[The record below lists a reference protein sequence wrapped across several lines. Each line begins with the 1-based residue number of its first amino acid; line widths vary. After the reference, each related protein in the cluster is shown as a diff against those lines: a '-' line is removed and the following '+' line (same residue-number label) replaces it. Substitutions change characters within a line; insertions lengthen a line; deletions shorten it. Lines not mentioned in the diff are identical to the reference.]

1 MLGRV
6 APVGPS
12 VESVDITPCVTDAD
26 YEQWRRVRIAV
37 IPYERTQS
45 LAEMRE
51 GDSPERLL
59 LLARVDGTVA
69 GSGLSDRAE
78 SANSG
83 SVIPRVLPE
92 FRRQG
97 IGTVLLHRLADHVAA
112 LGLPTLRA
120 SVDDEASSLFAEH
133 FGFTE
138 VNREVEQTYTVTATP
153 DLSPMPEGLEVIT
166 AQERPGVWEECF
178 DRFGRESLADFAVD
192 TPLEV
197 TLDRWTRVWLGDPMF
212 LALHDGEVVGCAGL
226 NLDADDPARAENA
239 LTAVRRDWRGSG
251 IAVHLKQRV
260 LTWAAEH
267 GIAEVYT
274 WTQDGNAAMRALNTS
289 LGYATTRT
297 GIQVVRALPLSD
309 RPVPNGDADD

>member
-1 MLGRV
+1 M
-6 APVGPS
+6 
-12 VESVDITPCVTDAD
+12 DVTTCLTDED
-26 YEQWRRVRIAV
+26 YEQWRQVRMAV
-37 IPYERTQS
+37 VPYERTQS
-45 LAEMRE
+45 LAELRE

-59 LLARVDGTVA
+59 VLARVDGVVA

-83 SVIPRVLPE
+83 SVIPRVLPAY
-92 FRRQG
+92 RRRG
-97 IGTVLLHRLADHVAA
+97 IGTALLHRLADHVAA
-112 LGLPTLRA
+112 LGLPHLRA

-138 VNREVEQTYTVTATP
+138 VNREVEQTYTVSAAP
-153 DLSPMPEGLEVIT
+153 GLSPLPDGIEVVT
-166 AQERPGVWEECF
+166 AQERPGLWEECF

-197 TLDRWTRVWLGDPMF
+197 TLDRWTRVWLGEPMF

-226 NLDADDPARAENA
+226 GLDADDSARAENA
-239 LTAVRRDWRGSG
+239 LTAVRRDWRGRG
-251 IAVHLKQRV
+251 IAVHLKQ
-260 LTWAAEH
+260 LTLAWAAEH

-274 WTQDGNAAMRALNTS
+274 WTQDGNAAMRALNTR

-297 GIQVVRALPLSD
+297 GIQVARALPLD
-309 RPVPNGDADD
+309 